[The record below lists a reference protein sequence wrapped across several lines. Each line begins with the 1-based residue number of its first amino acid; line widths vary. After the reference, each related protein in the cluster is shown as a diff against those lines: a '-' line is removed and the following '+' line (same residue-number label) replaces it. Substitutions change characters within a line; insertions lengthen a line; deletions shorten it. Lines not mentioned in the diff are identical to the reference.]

1 MDIDEPNPMEVGE
14 EEEEDTN
21 DEESSESEEEGE
33 VYLPGKPIPQDEE
46 LVCDDNAY
54 LMLHQAHTGA
64 PCLSFDIIPDDLGE
78 RREEFPLTAYLVAGT
93 QAARTHVNNVI
104 VMKMSNL
111 HRTSKEE
118 NADESESDEEEEE
131 IPPEK
136 LPQMQCALIKHQ
148 GCINRIRVT
157 HVNNVIV
164 MKMSNLHRT
173 SKEENADE
181 SESDEEEEE
190 IPPEKLPQM
199 QCALI
204 KHQGCINRIRV
215 TQFNNTPVA
224 ATWSELGQVNVW
236 NLTEH
241 MTLLNDATLL
251 GNYEKSGEGNR
262 TKALYTFT
270 GHQQE
275 GFALDWSPTVP
286 GVLAT
291 GDCKRDIHLWQ
302 PAEGGTWTVDQR
314 PLVGHTASVEDIQW
328 SPNERSV
335 LASCSV
341 DKSIR
346 IWDSRAAPAK
356 ACMLTCE
363 AAHASDI
370 NVISWNRNEPLIVSG
385 GDDGVLHVWDLR
397 TFTSKTPIATFKHH
411 TNYISTVEWH
421 PTDSSVLA
429 SGGADNQIALWDL
442 SVERDAALEEEE
454 AADDLKNL
462 PPQLLFIHQGQ
473 QDIKELHWHPQ
484 LPGVILSTANSG
496 FNIFRTISV

>member
-14 EEEEDTN
+14 EEEEDSN

-93 QAARTHVNNVI
+93 QAAR
-104 VMKMSNL
+104 
-111 HRTSKEE
+111 
-118 NADESESDEEEEE
+118 
-131 IPPEK
+131 
-136 LPQMQCALIKHQ
+136 
-148 GCINRIRVT
+148 T

-363 AAHASDI
+363 GAHASDI